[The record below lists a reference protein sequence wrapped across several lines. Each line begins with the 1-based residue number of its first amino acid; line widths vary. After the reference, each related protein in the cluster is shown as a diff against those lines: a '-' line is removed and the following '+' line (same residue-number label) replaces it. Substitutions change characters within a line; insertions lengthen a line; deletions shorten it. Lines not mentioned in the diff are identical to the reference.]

1 MTPLDWRLL
10 TAKEAADLHEI
21 EVARWLSTLHWDTRP
36 SVARIESARLIGAL
50 PGLAARD
57 EQGALHGWT
66 FYLIHEGVL
75 QIGGFVADSALATT
89 TLLDAIVCAPE
100 AAAASAMMLFAF
112 SAAPDLAE
120 QLIARR
126 FAVEHYRY
134 LAVDL
139 TDPVSDSRASMSI
152 DPGRA
157 PLSAPVAWQP
167 GHGDAVA
174 ALLRRAYASDS
185 ARPFARGGTPREW
198 LEYVTQLVTMNACG
212 SFFPEASFVVPA
224 DSPGDLDGATLMTRL
239 SADTAH
245 LAQIGV
251 APEVRGRRVARR
263 LLAASLDAARAAG
276 FARATL
282 LVSERNAAAN
292 RLYESMR
299 FEEVASFVSAF
310 RDQPRRSS
318 AAPTDD
324 SGAVVLP

>member
-1 MTPLDWRLL
+1 MTPLDWRFL
-10 TAKEAADLHEI
+10 TSKEAADLHQVEA
-21 EVARWLSTLHWDTRP
+21 ARWLSTLHWDTRS
-36 SVARIESARLIGAL
+36 SVSRIESARRVGAL

-57 EQGALHGWT
+57 EQGAVHGWT
-66 FYLIHEGVL
+66 FYLVHEGVL
-75 QIGGFVADSALATT
+75 QIGGFVADSTLATA
-89 TLLDAIVCAPE
+89 TLLDAIVGAPE
-100 AAAASAMMLFAF
+100 AAAVSAMMLFAY
-112 SAAPDLAE
+112 SAAPGLTEHLLA
-120 QLIARR
+120 RS
-126 FAVEHYRY
+126 FAVERYRY

-139 TDPVSDSRASMSI
+139 TDPVWDFRASMST

-157 PLSAPVAWQP
+157 QLSAPVAWAP
-167 GHGDAVA
+167 VHLEPVA

-212 SFFPEASFVVPA
+212 SFFPEASFVVPG

-251 APEVRGRRVARR
+251 APDARGRRVARR

-292 RLYESMR
+292 RLYASMR
-299 FEEVASFVSAF
+299 FEEVAAFVSAF

-318 AAPTDD
+318 GAPTDG